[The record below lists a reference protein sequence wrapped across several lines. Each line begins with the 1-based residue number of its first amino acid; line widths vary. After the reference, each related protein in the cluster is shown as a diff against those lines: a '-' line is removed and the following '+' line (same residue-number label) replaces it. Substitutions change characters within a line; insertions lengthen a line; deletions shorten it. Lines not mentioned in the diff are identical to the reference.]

1 MKTCAARLQAIRV
14 QDWTQDSG
22 IRGMFLGLFF
32 GFRPGFPFSKW
43 TTNLIKCTKSPYG
56 SGLRCDQGGVE
67 ADWRWVRRKISPFS
81 SLSIAR

>member
-43 TTNLIKCTKSPYG
+43 TTNLIKCVQS
-56 SGLRCDQGGVE
+56 
-67 ADWRWVRRKISPFS
+67 FS
-81 SLSIAR
+81 RP

>member
-32 GFRPGFPFSKW
+32 GFRGYAE
-43 TTNLIKCTKSPYG
+43 TNFRQRTPNLT
-56 SGLRCDQGGVE
+56 
-67 ADWRWVRRKISPFS
+67 A
-81 SLSIAR
+81 

>member
-1 MKTCAARLQAIRV
+1 MLTEPANRLL
-14 QDWTQDSG
+14 G
-22 IRGMFLGLFF
+22 ICPNRSQRPG
-32 GFRPGFPFSKW
+32 RKRPEPGFPFSKW

-56 SGLRCDQGGVE
+56 RGLRCDQGGVE